1 MRSSLR
7 RYYLKNHKKNMKS
20 IINSVYGRIN
30 SLIYKK
36 LIFSFL
42 LLALYFTFSL
52 PTLLF
57 AQNNENIALGEW
69 RTHLTYF
76 DAQTLATSSK
86 KVYVASQNGLFFYDK
101 EFSNLEV
108 ISRIDGLSD
117 IGISYLQY
125 LPNIDQLLIAYK
137 NGNIDFLSE
146 NEIKNFPVFFED
158 AAILD
163 KQIFHIYYLQN
174 IVWISTNAG
183 ILEIDVENSENK
195 RIRNSYQNL
204 GENGEIL
211 KVFATTIKEN
221 IIYAATEKGVRYVSL
236 NSSVNKNDFRNWQT
250 IPATQNKI
258 IESIGST
265 GSILLFSIQNE
276 GVFSSSGT
284 TTNRITQIPIEPV
297 YDISEDRTNL
307 TRGFIASKTGIYQV
321 DGSFSSLQVNKIENE
336 LIKSP
341 HQVISENG
349 TLWIADN
356 QTGLVTNGSSASVE
370 NFVSLFPSGTYS
382 QNTWG
387 FTQAKGKIIAFS
399 GGYTEPFNPL
409 NRTTGFY
416 VFENGKW
423 TNYNAENKDITSKS
437 IPNVRDLVG
446 ATYSETENRVYF
458 ASLQDGILV
467 WNLSDDSFFVF
478 DSLNSPLPHNRVIDV
493 KTDNSGTLW
502 VALSGS
508 NLREDA
514 YFRKK
519 PNDDTA
525 SSWKGFRFNQTRTT
539 FPLSL
544 EIDENNNVWA
554 RLSRFVQGGILVFN
568 EEGESK
574 ILIESV
580 NSGNLASTT
589 ITALKSDQN
598 GIMWIGTPAE
608 VSASVRTFSDVFGLF
623 RSQDLNARD
632 VFFQS
637 RQLLRD
643 ETITSISLDGG
654 NRKWFGTTNGAW
666 LFSDDASQQFLHF
679 TATNSPLFSNQILDI
694 EIQDQTGEVFFATPN
709 GIISYRGTSTV
720 AKTDFSNIK
729 IFPNPV
735 RPEFMGVV
743 AIEGLTQNAN
753 VKITDISGRLVYE
766 TNSFGG
772 TATWNGTDY
781 NNVKAKSGVYLVYV
795 SMRDGSEG
803 FVGKIIF
810 IE

>member
-1 MRSSLR
+1 
-7 RYYLKNHKKNMKS
+7 MKS
-20 IINSVYGRIN
+20 TINRFPNLNN
-30 SLIYKK
+30 SLIHNN
-36 LIFSFL
+36 LIFLFL
-42 LLALYFTFSL
+42 LTTIYIISSLQTFVI
-52 PTLLF
+52 
-57 AQNNENIALGEW
+57 AQNQEDIALGEW

-76 DAQTLATSSK
+76 DAQTLATSTE

-101 EFSNLEV
+101 EFSSLEV

-117 IGISYLQY
+117 IGIAYLQY
-125 LPNIDQLLIAYK
+125 LPNIEQLLIAYQ
-137 NGNIDFLSE
+137 NGNIDFLSD
-146 NEIKNFPVFFED
+146 NEIKNFPVFFENT
-158 AAILD
+158 AILD
-163 KQIFHIYYLQN
+163 KQIYHIYYLQN
-174 IVWISTNAG
+174 VVWISTNAG
-183 ILEIDVENSENK
+183 ILEIDVENETNK

-204 GENGEIL
+204 GENGEII
-211 KVFATTIKEN
+211 KVFATTIQDN
-221 IIYAATEKGVRYVSL
+221 IIYAATEKGVRYISL
-236 NSSVNKNDFRNWQT
+236 NASVNKNDFRNWQT
-250 IPATQNKI
+250 IPSTQNKI
-258 IESIGST
+258 VESIGSSSST
-265 GSILLFSIQNE
+265 VFFSIQNE
-276 GVFSSSGT
+276 GVFGYNGT
-284 TTNRITQIPIEPV
+284 TTNQISQVPISAV

-307 TRGFIASKTGIYQV
+307 TSVFISSKTGIYQIE
-321 DGSFSSLQVNKIENE
+321 GTFSSFQVNKIEND

-341 HQVISENG
+341 RQAISENG
-349 TLWIADN
+349 SLWIADN
-356 QTGLVTNGSSASVE
+356 RTGLVTNNSG

-387 FTQAKGKIIAFS
+387 FIQAKGKIIAFS
-399 GGYTEPFNPL
+399 GGYAEPFRPL

-416 VFENGKW
+416 VFEKGEW
-423 TNYNAENKDITSKS
+423 TNYNAENRDITSQS

-446 ATYSETENRVYF
+446 ATYSEIENRIYF

-467 WNLSDDSFFVF
+467 WDLADDTFSVF

-493 KTDNSGTLW
+493 ETDNLGNLW

-519 PNDDTA
+519 PNDDIS

-554 RLSRFVQGGILVFN
+554 RLSRFVQGGVLVFN
-568 EEGESK
+568 EEGENK

-580 NSGNLASTT
+580 NAGNLASNN

-598 GIMWIGTPAE
+598 GVMWIGTPAE

-623 RSQDLNARD
+623 SSQNLNARD

-643 ETITSISLDGG
+643 ETITAISLDGG

-666 LFSDDASQQFLHF
+666 LFAEDASKQFLHF
-679 TATNSPLFSNQILDI
+679 TVENSPLFSNQILDI
-694 EIQDQTGEVFFATPN
+694 EVQDKTGEVFFATPN
-709 GIISYRGTSTV
+709 GIISYRGTSTA
-720 AKTDFSNIK
+720 AKTDFSEVK

-735 RPEFMGVV
+735 RPEFNGVV
-743 AIEGLTQNAN
+743 AIEGLTQDAN
-753 VKITDISGRLVYE
+753 IKITDSSGRLVYE

-795 SMRDGSEG
+795 SKRDGSEG
-803 FVGKIIF
+803 FVGKIVF

>member
-1 MRSSLR
+1 
-7 RYYLKNHKKNMKS
+7 MKS
-20 IINSVYGRIN
+20 IINRVQNLNN
-30 SLIYKK
+30 SFIYNNLI
-36 LIFSFL
+36 FL
-42 LLALYFTFSL
+42 LLLTIIYFTFSL
-52 PTLLF
+52 QNFIF
-57 AQNNENIALGEW
+57 AQNQENIALGEW

-76 DAQTLATSSK
+76 DAQTVATSQE

-117 IGISYLQY
+117 IGIAYLQY
-125 LPNIDQLLIAYK
+125 LPNIEQLLIAYK
-137 NGNIDFLSE
+137 NGNIDFLSD

-163 KQIFHIYYLQN
+163 KQIYHIYYFQN

-183 ILEIDVENSENK
+183 ILEIDVENATNK

-204 GENGEIL
+204 GEDGEII
-211 KVFATTIKEN
+211 KVFATTIQEN
-221 IIYAATEKGVRYVSL
+221 IIYAATEKGVRYISL
-236 NSSVNKNDFRNWQT
+236 NSSINKNDFRNWQT
-250 IPATQNKI
+250 IPSTQNKV
-258 IESIGST
+258 IESIGSNS
-265 GSILLFSIQNE
+265 SIVFFAIQNE
-276 GVFSSSGT
+276 GVFSYNGT
-284 TTNRITQIPIEPV
+284 ASNRISQIPIASM
-297 YDISEDRTNL
+297 YDISEDKTNL
-307 TRGFIASKTGIYQV
+307 TSVFVSSETGIYQIE
-321 DGSFSSLQVNKIENE
+321 GSFSSLQINKIEND

-341 HQVISENG
+341 RQTISENG
-349 TLWIADN
+349 ILWIADN
-356 QTGLVTNGSSASVE
+356 QTGLVTNNLG

-387 FTQAKGKIIAFS
+387 FIQAKEKIIVFS
-399 GGYTEPFNPL
+399 GGYTEPFRPL

-416 VFENGKW
+416 VFENGEW
-423 TNYNAENKDITSKS
+423 TNYNAENRDITSKP

-467 WNLSDDSFFVF
+467 WDLADDTFSVF
-478 DSLNSPLPHNRVIDV
+478 DSLNSPLPHNRVMDV
-493 KTDNSGTLW
+493 ESDGLGNLW

-519 PNDDTA
+519 PNDDTS

-568 EEGESK
+568 EEEESK

-580 NSGNLASTT
+580 NTGNLASND

-598 GIMWIGTPAE
+598 GVMWIGTPAE
-608 VSASVRTFSDVFGLF
+608 VSASVRTFSDIFGLF

-632 VFFQS
+632 VFFQT

-666 LFSDDASQQFLHF
+666 LFSEDASKQFLHF
-679 TATNSPLFSNQILDI
+679 TVENSPLFSNQILDI
-694 EIQDQTGEVFFATPN
+694 EVQDKTGEVFFATPN

-720 AKTDFSNIK
+720 AKTDFSSVK

-735 RPEFMGVV
+735 RPEFNGVV
-743 AIEGLTQNAN
+743 AIEGLTQDAN

-766 TNSFGG
+766 TDSFGG

-781 NNVKAKSGVYLVYV
+781 NNVKAKTGVYLVYV
-795 SMRDGSEG
+795 SKIDGSEG

>member
-1 MRSSLR
+1 
-7 RYYLKNHKKNMKS
+7 MKS
-20 IINSVYGRIN
+20 TINRITYLNN

-36 LIFSFL
+36 LIF
-42 LLALYFTFSL
+42 LALITVYFIFFLSNSVI
-52 PTLLF
+52 
-57 AQNNENIALGEW
+57 AQNDDNIALGEW

-76 DAQTLATSSK
+76 DAQSLATSQK

-117 IGISYLQY
+117 IGIAYLHY

-137 NGNIDFLSE
+137 NGNMDFLSE
-146 NEIKNFPVFFED
+146 NEIKNFSVFFED

-163 KQIFHIYYLQN
+163 KQIYHIYYLQN
-174 IVWISTNAG
+174 VVWVSTNAG
-183 ILEIDVENSENK
+183 ILEIDVENPTNK

-204 GENGEIL
+204 GENGEII

-236 NSSVNKNDFRNWQT
+236 NTSVNKNDYRNWQT
-250 IPATQNKI
+250 IPSTQNKTV
-258 IESIGST
+258 ETIGASNST
-265 GSILLFSIQNE
+265 VFFSIKNE
-276 GVFSSSGT
+276 GVFSYNGT
-284 TTNRITQIPIEPV
+284 TSSQITQIPIASV

-307 TRGFIASKTGIYQV
+307 TSVFISSQTGIYQIE
-321 DGSFSSLQVNKIENE
+321 GASPSSQLTKIEND

-341 HQVISENG
+341 RQTISENG

-356 QTGLVTNGSSASVE
+356 RTGLVTNGSTNNS

-382 QNTWG
+382 QNSWG

-399 GGYTEPFNPL
+399 GGYTEPFRPL

-416 VFENGKW
+416 VFENGEW
-423 TNYNAENKDITSKS
+423 TNYNSENRDITSKP

-446 ATYSETENRVYF
+446 ATYSEIENRVYF

-467 WNLSDDSFFVF
+467 WNLNDDTFSVF

-493 KTDNSGTLW
+493 KCDNLGNLW
-502 VALSGS
+502 VAMSGS

-519 PNDDTA
+519 PNDD
-525 SSWKGFRFNQTRTT
+525 SSAGWKGFRFNQTRTT

-580 NSGNLASTT
+580 NAGNLSSNNV
-589 ITALKSDQN
+589 TALKSDQN
-598 GIMWIGTPAE
+598 GVMWIGTPAE
-608 VSASVRTFSDVFGLF
+608 VSASVRTFSDIFGLF
-623 RSQDLNARD
+623 SSQDLNARD
-632 VFFQS
+632 VFFES

-643 ETITSISLDGG
+643 ETITTIALDGG

-666 LFSDDASQQFLHF
+666 LFSEDASKQFFHF
-679 TATNSPLFSNQILDI
+679 TVGNSPLFSNQILDI
-694 EIQDQTGEVFFATPN
+694 EVQDETGEVFFATPN

-720 AKTDFSNIK
+720 AKTDFSSVK

-735 RPEFMGVV
+735 RPEFQGVV

-772 TATWNGTDY
+772 TATWNRTDY
-781 NNVKAKSGVYLVYV
+781 NNTKAKSGVYLVYV

-803 FVGKIIF
+803 FVGKIVF

>member
-1 MRSSLR
+1 VVI
-7 RYYLKNHKKNMKS
+7 YFTFPFQ
-20 IINSVYGRIN
+20 N
-30 SLIYKK
+30 SLI
-36 LIFSFL
+36 
-42 LLALYFTFSL
+42 
-52 PTLLF
+52 
-57 AQNNENIALGEW
+57 AQTIQQDNSNIALGEW

-76 DAQTLATSSK
+76 DAQTLATSPE

-101 EFSNLEV
+101 EFSSLEV

-117 IGISYLQY
+117 IGIAYLQY
-125 LPNIDQLLIAYK
+125 LPNIKQLLIAYT
-137 NGNIDFLSE
+137 NGNIDFLSD
-146 NEIKNFPVFFED
+146 NEIKNFPVFFENT
-158 AAILD
+158 AILD
-163 KQIFHIYYLQN
+163 KQIYHIYYLQN
-174 IVWISTNAG
+174 VVWISTNAG
-183 ILEIDVENSENK
+183 ILEIDVESVRNK

-204 GENGEIL
+204 GVNGEII
-211 KVFATTIKEN
+211 KVFATTIQNN
-221 IIYAATEKGVRYVSL
+221 IIYAATEKGVRYISL
-236 NSSVNKNDFRNWQT
+236 NASVNKNDFRNWQT
-250 IPATQNKI
+250 IPSTQNKI
-258 IESIGST
+258 VESIGST
-265 GSILLFSIQNE
+265 SSVVFFSIQNE
-276 GVFSSSGT
+276 GVFSYNGT
-284 TTNRITQIPIEPV
+284 TSNRITQIPNTTV

-307 TRGFIASKTGIYQV
+307 TSVFLSSQAGIYQIE
-321 DGSFSSLQVNKIENE
+321 GSFSNFQINKIEND
-336 LIKSP
+336 LIKAP
-341 HQVISENG
+341 RQAISENG

-356 QTGLVTNGSSASVE
+356 RTGLVTNNTINNAN

-387 FTQAKGKIIAFS
+387 FIQAKDKLIAFS
-399 GGYTEPFNPL
+399 GGYTEPFRPL

-416 VFENGKW
+416 VFEDGEW
-423 TNYNAENKDITSKS
+423 TNYNAENKDITSKP

-446 ATYSETENRVYF
+446 ATYSEGENRVYF

-467 WNLSDDSFFVF
+467 WNLADDTFSVL
-478 DSLNSPLPHNRVIDV
+478 DSTNSPLPHNRVIDV
-493 KTDNSGTLW
+493 KSDNLGILW
-502 VALSGS
+502 IALSGS
-508 NLREDA
+508 SLREDA

-519 PNDDTA
+519 PNDDSA
-525 SSWKGFRFNQTRTT
+525 ASWKGFRFNQTRTT

-568 EEGESK
+568 EEGENK

-580 NSGNLASTT
+580 NAGNLASNNV
-589 ITALKSDQN
+589 TALKSDQN
-598 GIMWIGTPAE
+598 GVMWIGTPAE
-608 VSASVRTFSDVFGLF
+608 VSASMRTFSDIFGLF

-632 VFFQS
+632 VFFES

-666 LFSDDASQQFLHF
+666 LFAEDASKQFLHF
-679 TATNSPLFSNQILDI
+679 TVENSPLFSNQILDI
-694 EIQDQTGEVFFATPN
+694 EVQDETGEVFFATPN

-720 AKTDFSNIK
+720 AKADFSNVK

-735 RPEFMGVV
+735 RPEFNGVV
-743 AIEGLTQNAN
+743 AIEGLTQDAN

-795 SMRDGSEG
+795 SKRDGSEG
-803 FVGKIIF
+803 FVGKIVF

>member
-1 MRSSLR
+1 
-7 RYYLKNHKKNMKS
+7 MKS
-20 IINSVYGRIN
+20 IINKNLHLNN
-30 SLIYKK
+30 SLIYKN
-36 LIFSFL
+36 LVYALFL
-42 LLALYFTFSL
+42 SILYFTFFFHSL
-52 PTLLF
+52 VL
-57 AQNNENIALGEW
+57 AQNEENIALGEW

-76 DAQTLATSSK
+76 DAQTVATSEE

-117 IGISYLQY
+117 IGIAYLQY
-125 LPNIDQLLIAYK
+125 LPKINQLLIAYT
-137 NGNIDFLSE
+137 NGNIDFLSD

-163 KQIFHIYYLQN
+163 KQIYHVYYLQN
-174 IVWISTNAG
+174 IVWVSTNAG
-183 ILEIDVENSENK
+183 ILEIDVEDSKNK

-204 GENGEIL
+204 GENGEII
-211 KVFATTIKEN
+211 KVFATTIQDN
-221 IIYAATEKGVRYVSL
+221 IIYAATEKGVRYISL
-236 NSSVNKNDFRNWQT
+236 NASVNKNDFRNWQT
-250 IPATQNKI
+250 IPSTQNKVV
-258 IESIGST
+258 ESIGSNST
-265 GSILLFSIQNE
+265 IILFSIQNE
-276 GVFSSSGT
+276 GVFTYNGT
-284 TTNRITQIPIEPV
+284 TSNPISQIPISNV

-307 TRGFIASKTGIYQV
+307 TTLFISSETGLYQIE
-321 DGSFSSLQVNKIENE
+321 GANSSLQINKIESD
-336 LIKSP
+336 LIKAP
-341 HQVISENG
+341 RQAISESG
-349 TLWIADN
+349 SLWIADN
-356 QTGLVTNGSSASVE
+356 RTGLVTNTST

-387 FTQAKGKIIAFS
+387 FIQAKGKIIAFS

-416 VFENGKW
+416 VFEKGEW
-423 TNYNAENKDITSKS
+423 TNYNAENRDITSKP

-467 WNLSDDSFFVF
+467 WNLADDTFSVF
-478 DSLNSPLPHNRVIDV
+478 DSTNSPLPHNRVIDV
-493 KTDNSGTLW
+493 ESDNLGNIW

-514 YFRKK
+514 YLRKQ

-525 SSWKGFRFNQTRTT
+525 ASWKGFRFNQTRTT

-580 NSGNLASTT
+580 NAGNLASNN

-598 GIMWIGTPAE
+598 GVIWIGTSAE
-608 VSASVRTFSDVFGLF
+608 VSASVRTFSDIFGIF
-623 RSQDLNARD
+623 NSQDLNARD
-632 VFFQS
+632 VFFES

-666 LFSDDASQQFLHF
+666 LFSEDASKQFLHF
-679 TATNSPLFSNQILDI
+679 TVENSPLFSNQILDI
-694 EIQDQTGEVFFATPN
+694 EVQDETGEVFFATPS

-720 AKTDFSNIK
+720 AKTDFSTVK

-735 RPEFMGVV
+735 RPEFNGVV
-743 AIEGLTQNAN
+743 AIEGLTQDAN

-772 TATWNGTDY
+772 TATWNGVDY
-781 NNVKAKSGVYLVYV
+781 NNAKSKSGVYLVYV
-795 SMRDGSEG
+795 SRRDGSEG
-803 FVGKIIF
+803 FVGKIVF

>member
-1 MRSSLR
+1 
-7 RYYLKNHKKNMKS
+7 MKS
-20 IINSVYGRIN
+20 TIKQTLNLN
-30 SLIYKK
+30 NP
-36 LIFSFL
+36 LIFNNLIFRL
-42 LLALYFTFSL
+42 LIGIIYFTFSL
-52 PTLLF
+52 QTLLF
-57 AQNNENIALGEW
+57 AQNEDNIALGEW

-76 DAQTLATSSK
+76 DTQTLATSTE

-101 EFSNLEV
+101 EFSSLEV

-117 IGISYLQY
+117 IGIAYLQY

-137 NGNIDFLSE
+137 NGNIDFLSD
-146 NEIKNFPVFFED
+146 NEIKNFPVFFEN

-163 KQIFHIYYLQN
+163 KQIYHIYYLQN
-174 IVWISTNAG
+174 VVWISTNNG
-183 ILEIDVENSENK
+183 ILEIDVESSTNK

-204 GENGEIL
+204 GENGETIN
-211 KVFATTIKEN
+211 VFATTIQDN
-221 IIYAATEKGVRYVSL
+221 IIYAATEQGVRYISL
-236 NSSVNKNDFRNWQT
+236 NASVNKNDFRNWQT
-250 IPATQNKI
+250 IPSTQNKVV
-258 IESIGST
+258 ESIGSN
-265 GSILLFSIQNE
+265 GSIVFFSIQNE
-276 GVFSSSGT
+276 GVFSYNGT
-284 TTNRITQIPIEPV
+284 TSNQITQIPIESV

-307 TRGFIASKTGIYQV
+307 TSVFISSETGVYQIE
-321 DGSFSSLQVNKIENE
+321 GSFSSLQVNKIEND

-341 HQVISENG
+341 RQTISENG

-356 QTGLVTNGSSASVE
+356 RTGLVTNTNS

-399 GGYTEPFNPL
+399 GGYQQPFRPL

-416 VFENGKW
+416 VFENGTW
-423 TNYNAENKDITSKS
+423 TNYNAEDRDITSKP

-467 WNLSDDSFFVF
+467 WNLADDTFSVF

-493 KTDNSGTLW
+493 ETDNLGNLW
-502 VALSGS
+502 VALSS
-508 NLREDA
+508 STLREDA

-519 PNDDTA
+519 PNDDA
-525 SSWKGFRFNQTRTT
+525 SSAWKGFRFNQTRTT

-568 EEGESK
+568 EEGENT

-580 NSGNLASTT
+580 NSGNLASNDVTT
-589 ITALKSDQN
+589 LKSDQN
-598 GIMWIGTPAE
+598 GVMWIGTPAE
-608 VSASVRTFSDVFGLF
+608 VSASVRTFSDIFGLF

-666 LFSDDASQQFLHF
+666 LFSDDASKQFLNF
-679 TATNSPLFSNQILDI
+679 TVENSPLFSNQILDI
-694 EIQDQTGEVFFATPN
+694 EVQDETGEVFFATPN

-720 AKTDFSNIK
+720 AKTDFSSVK

-735 RPEFMGVV
+735 RPEFNGVV

-766 TNSFGG
+766 TDSFGG

-810 IE
+810 VE

>member
-1 MRSSLR
+1 M
-7 RYYLKNHKKNMKS
+7 KNMKS
-20 IINSVYGRIN
+20 TIKQTLNLN
-30 SLIYKK
+30 NP
-36 LIFSFL
+36 LIFNNLIFRL
-42 LLALYFTFSL
+42 LIGIIYFTFSL
-52 PTLLF
+52 QTLLF
-57 AQNNENIALGEW
+57 AQNEDNIALGEW

-76 DAQTLATSSK
+76 DTQTLATSTE

-101 EFSNLEV
+101 EFSSLEV

-117 IGISYLQY
+117 IGIAYLQY

-137 NGNIDFLSE
+137 NGNIDFLSD
-146 NEIKNFPVFFED
+146 NEIKNFPVFFEN

-163 KQIFHIYYLQN
+163 KQIYHIYYLQN
-174 IVWISTNAG
+174 VVWISTNNG
-183 ILEIDVENSENK
+183 ILEIDVESSTNK

-204 GENGEIL
+204 GENGETIN
-211 KVFATTIKEN
+211 VFATTIQDN
-221 IIYAATEKGVRYVSL
+221 IIYAATEQGVRYISL
-236 NSSVNKNDFRNWQT
+236 NASVNKNDFRNWQT
-250 IPATQNKI
+250 IPSTQNKVV
-258 IESIGST
+258 ESIGSN
-265 GSILLFSIQNE
+265 GSIVFFSIQNE
-276 GVFSSSGT
+276 GVFSYNGT
-284 TTNRITQIPIEPV
+284 TSNQITQIPIESV

-307 TRGFIASKTGIYQV
+307 TSVFISSETGVYQIE
-321 DGSFSSLQVNKIENE
+321 GSFSSLQVNKIEND

-341 HQVISENG
+341 RQTISENG

-356 QTGLVTNGSSASVE
+356 RTGLVTNTNS

-399 GGYTEPFNPL
+399 GGYQQPFRPL

-416 VFENGKW
+416 VFENGTW
-423 TNYNAENKDITSKS
+423 TNYNAEDRDITSKP

-467 WNLSDDSFFVF
+467 WNLADDTFSVF

-493 KTDNSGTLW
+493 ETDNLGNLW
-502 VALSGS
+502 VALSS
-508 NLREDA
+508 STLREDA

-519 PNDDTA
+519 PNDDA
-525 SSWKGFRFNQTRTT
+525 SSAWKGFRFNQTRTT

-568 EEGESK
+568 EEGENT

-580 NSGNLASTT
+580 NSGNLASNDVTT
-589 ITALKSDQN
+589 LKSDQN
-598 GIMWIGTPAE
+598 GVMWIGTPAE
-608 VSASVRTFSDVFGLF
+608 VSASVRTFSDIFGLF

-666 LFSDDASQQFLHF
+666 LFSDDASKQFLNF
-679 TATNSPLFSNQILDI
+679 TVENSPLFSNQILDI
-694 EIQDQTGEVFFATPN
+694 EVQDETGEVFFATPN

-720 AKTDFSNIK
+720 AKTDFSSVK

-735 RPEFMGVV
+735 RPEFNGVV

-766 TNSFGG
+766 TDSFGG

-810 IE
+810 VE

>member
-1 MRSSLR
+1 
-7 RYYLKNHKKNMKS
+7 MKS
-20 IINSVYGRIN
+20 TIKRILNLNN
-30 SLIYKK
+30 SLIYKN
-36 LIFSFL
+36 LIFFL
-42 LLALYFTFSL
+42 LLNIIFFAFSL
-52 PTLLF
+52 QTVLV
-57 AQNNENIALGEW
+57 AQNDENIALGEW

-76 DAQTLATSSK
+76 DAQTLATSQE

-163 KQIFHIYYLQN
+163 KQIYHIYYFQN

-183 ILEIDVENSENK
+183 ILEIDVENAKNK
-195 RIRNSYQNL
+195 RVRNSYQNL
-204 GENGEIL
+204 GENGEII
-211 KVFATTIKEN
+211 KVFATTIQGN
-221 IIYAATEKGVRYVSL
+221 TIYAATEKGVRYISL
-236 NSSVNKNDFRNWQT
+236 NASVNKNDFRNWQT
-250 IPATQNKI
+250 IPTTQNKI

-265 GSILLFSIQNE
+265 SSVLLFSMQNE
-276 GVFSSSGT
+276 GIFSSNGT
-284 TTNRITQIPIEPV
+284 TSNRITQIPIESV
-297 YDISEDRTNL
+297 YDISEDRINL
-307 TRGFIASKTGIYQV
+307 TKAFITSKTGIYQIE
-321 DGSFSSLQVNKIENE
+321 GTSSSLQVNKIEND
-336 LIKSP
+336 LIKAP
-341 HQVISENG
+341 RQVISEDG
-349 TLWIADN
+349 ILWIADN
-356 QTGLVTNGSSASVE
+356 RTGLVTNGSSANTG

-387 FTQAKGKIIAFS
+387 FIQAKGKIIAFS
-399 GGYTEPFNPL
+399 GGYTQPFRPL

-416 VFENGKW
+416 VFENGEW
-423 TNYNAENKDITSKS
+423 TNYNAENRDITSKP

-446 ATYSETENRVYF
+446 ATYSEIENRVYF

-467 WNLSDDSFFVF
+467 WNLADDTFSVF

-493 KTDNSGTLW
+493 KTDNLGTLW

-514 YFRKK
+514 YLRKK
-519 PNDDTA
+519 PNDDVA

-568 EEGESK
+568 EEGENT
-574 ILIESV
+574 ILIETV
-580 NSGNLASTT
+580 NAGNLASNDV
-589 ITALKSDQN
+589 TALKSDQN
-598 GIMWIGTPAE
+598 GVMWIGTPAE
-608 VSASVRTFSDVFGLF
+608 VSASVRTFSDIFNLF

-666 LFSDDASQQFLHF
+666 LFSDDASKQFLHF
-679 TATNSPLFSNQILDI
+679 TVENSPLFSNQILDI
-694 EIQDQTGEVFFATPN
+694 EVQDQTGEVFFATPN

-720 AKTDFSNIK
+720 AKTDFSSVK

-753 VKITDISGRLVYE
+753 IKITDISGRLVYE

-803 FVGKIIF
+803 FVGKIVF

>member
-1 MRSSLR
+1 MT
-7 RYYLKNHKKNMKS
+7 NA
-20 IINSVYGRIN
+20 
-30 SLIYKK
+30 LIYKN
-36 LIFSFL
+36 LIFCISL
-42 LLALYFTFSL
+42 TIIYFISSL
-52 PTLLF
+52 QIF
-57 AQNNENIALGEW
+57 VVAQNEENIALGEW

-76 DAQTLATSSK
+76 DAQTLTTSPD

-117 IGISYLQY
+117 IGIAYLEY
-125 LPNIDQLLIAYK
+125 LPNIEQLLIAYE
-137 NGNIDFLSE
+137 NGNIDFLSD
-146 NEIKNFPVFFED
+146 NEIKNFPVFFEN

-163 KQIFHIYYLQN
+163 KQIYHIYYLQN
-174 IVWISTNAG
+174 VVWISTNAG
-183 ILEIDVENSENK
+183 ILEIDVENPNNK

-204 GENGEIL
+204 GENGEQI
-211 KVFATTIKEN
+211 KVFATTIQDN
-221 IIYAATEKGVRYVSL
+221 IIYAATEKGIRYISL
-236 NSSVNKNDFRNWQT
+236 NASVNKNDFRNWQT
-250 IPATQNKI
+250 ISVTQNKVV
-258 IESIGST
+258 ESVGSN
-265 GSILLFSIQNE
+265 GSIVFFSIQNE
-276 GVFSSSGT
+276 GIFSYNGT
-284 TTNRITQIPIEPV
+284 TSNQITQIPVATV
-297 YDISEDRTNL
+297 YDISKDRTNL
-307 TRGFIASKTGIYQV
+307 TSVFISSETGIYQV
-321 DGSFSSLQVNKIENE
+321 EGVGSSFQVTKIEND

-341 HQVISENG
+341 RQAIFEAG

-356 QTGLVTNGSSASVE
+356 RTGLVTNNGSTGAE

-387 FTQAKGKIIAFS
+387 CIQAKGKIIAFS
-399 GGYTEPFNPL
+399 GGYTEPFRPL

-416 VFENGKW
+416 VFENGEW
-423 TNYNAENKDITSKS
+423 ANYNAENRDITSKT

-446 ATYSETENRVYF
+446 ATYSEIENRVYF

-467 WNLSDDSFFVF
+467 WNLNDDSFLVF

-493 KTDNSGTLW
+493 EIDNLGSLW

-508 NLREDA
+508 SLREDA
-514 YFRKK
+514 YLRKQ
-519 PNDDTA
+519 PNDDNS

-539 FPLSL
+539 LPLSI

-554 RLSRFVQGGILVFN
+554 RLSRFVQGGVLVFN
-568 EEGESK
+568 EEGENK
-574 ILIESV
+574 ILIASV
-580 NSGNLASTT
+580 NTGNLASNDV
-589 ITALKSDQN
+589 TALKSDQN
-598 GIMWIGTPAE
+598 GVMWIGTPAE
-608 VSASVRTFSDVFGLF
+608 VSASVRTFSDIFGLF

-666 LFSDDASQQFLHF
+666 LFSEDASKQFLHF
-679 TATNSPLFSNQILDI
+679 TVENSPLFSNQILDI
-694 EIQDQTGEVFFATPN
+694 EVQDQTGEVFFATPN

-720 AKTDFSNIK
+720 AKIDFSNIK

-735 RPEFMGVV
+735 RPEFNGVV
-743 AIEGLTQNAN
+743 AIEGLTQDAN

-766 TNSFGG
+766 TDSFGG
-772 TATWNGTDY
+772 TATWNGADY
-781 NNVKAKSGVYLVYV
+781 NNAKAKSGVYLVYV
-795 SMRDGSEG
+795 SNRDGSEG

>member
-1 MRSSLR
+1 
-7 RYYLKNHKKNMKS
+7 MKS
-20 IINSVYGRIN
+20 TTKRLLPLNNI
-30 SLIYKK
+30 LIYKN
-36 LIFSFL
+36 LVFCLFLLIIYFIFSL
-42 LLALYFTFSL
+42 HT
-52 PTLLF
+52 PVV
-57 AQNNENIALGEW
+57 AQNEENIALGEW

-76 DAQTLATSSK
+76 DAQTLAVSPE

-117 IGISYLQY
+117 IGIAYLQY
-125 LPNIDQLLIAYK
+125 LPNIKQLMVAYR
-137 NGNIDFLSE
+137 NGNIDFLSD
-146 NEIKNFPVFFED
+146 NEIRNFPVFFEN
-158 AAILD
+158 AALLD
-163 KQIFHIYYLQN
+163 KQIYHIYYLQN
-174 IVWISTNAG
+174 VVWVSTNVG
-183 ILEIDVENSENK
+183 ILEIDVENETNK

-204 GENGEIL
+204 GENGEII
-211 KVFATTIKEN
+211 KVFATTIQEN
-221 IIYAATEKGVRYVSL
+221 TIYAATEKGVRYISL
-236 NSSVNKNDFRNWQT
+236 NASVNKNDFRNWQT
-250 IPATQNKI
+250 IASTQNKV

-265 GSILLFSIQNE
+265 NSTVIFSIQNE
-276 GVFSSSGT
+276 GVFSYNGT
-284 TTNRITQIPIEPV
+284 ISNSISQIPIATV

-307 TRGFIASKTGIYQV
+307 TNVFISSQTGIYRIE
-321 DGSFSSLQVNKIENE
+321 GTNSSFRVNQLEND

-341 HQVISENG
+341 RQAISENG
-349 TLWIADN
+349 SLWIADN
-356 QTGLVTNGSSASVE
+356 QTGLVTNNATNNTD

-387 FTQAKGKIIAFS
+387 FIQAKGKIIVFS
-399 GGYTEPFNPL
+399 GGYTEPFTPL

-416 VFENGKW
+416 VFEKGEW
-423 TNYNAENKDITSKS
+423 TNYNAENRDITSKP

-446 ATYSETENRVYF
+446 ATYSESENRVYF

-467 WNLSDDSFFVF
+467 WNLADDTFFVF

-493 KTDNSGTLW
+493 ETDNLGNLW
-502 VALSGS
+502 VALSRS
-508 NLREDA
+508 DLREDA
-514 YFRKK
+514 YLRKK
-519 PNDDTA
+519 PNDDTS

-539 FPLSL
+539 FPLAL

-580 NSGNLASTT
+580 NAGNLASNNV
-589 ITALKSDQN
+589 TALKSDQN
-598 GIMWIGTPAE
+598 GVMWIGTPAE
-608 VSASVRTFSDVFGLF
+608 VSASVRTFSDIFGLF
-623 RSQDLNARD
+623 RSQDVNARD

-666 LFSDDASQQFLHF
+666 LFSEDASKQFLHF
-679 TATNSPLFSNQILDI
+679 TVENSPLFSNQILDI
-694 EIQDQTGEVFFATPN
+694 EVQDQTGEVFFATPN

-720 AKTDFSNIK
+720 AKTDFSEVK

-735 RPEFMGVV
+735 RPEFNGVV
-743 AIEGLTQNAN
+743 AIEGLTQDAN
-753 VKITDISGRLVYE
+753 VKITDSSGRLVYE

-781 NNVKAKSGVYLVYV
+781 NNTKAKSGVYLVYV
-795 SMRDGSEG
+795 SKRDGSEG
-803 FVGKIIF
+803 FVGKIVF